1 VITKIR
7 QIIEGFA
14 TYLGVVLLLL
24 LVLMAFF
31 QVIMRNF
38 FGIGINALE
47 EIMRNSVLWIA
58 LVGGILTTL
67 RGKHIAI
74 DIVSRILPHRFR
86 PLHNAILNIFAGLVC
101 LVFAW
106 LSIQFLQLEIEMSSK
121 IARVIPAWIIEI
133 ILPVGFFLLAIS
145 FFLKIFPAE
154 VRKQ

>member
-1 VITKIR
+1 
-7 QIIEGFA
+7 
-14 TYLGVVLLLL
+14 
-24 LVLMAFF
+24 MAFS

-58 LVGGILTTL
+58 LIGGILTTL

-74 DIVSRILPHRFR
+74 DIVSRILPNRFR
-86 PLHNAILNIFAGLVC
+86 PIHNAILNIFASLVC
-101 LVFAW
+101 LVLTW
-106 LSIQFLQLEIEMSSK
+106 LSIQFLQLEIEMGSK
-121 IARVIPAWIIEI
+121 IARIIPAWIIEI

-154 VRKQ
+154 VHKQ